1 VHAPT
6 RLHLT
11 VACRFVSCR
20 LYSRS
25 GYQVALWLGQ
35 EFVAGLLAGAFV
47 DGCLYPLDTLR
58 ARMQVGVLP
67 TGMVRELVQLVRA
80 EGIPALYKGLPLQ
93 MIASGPG
100 CGIFYAV
107 YEHSKLQLKP
117 HLPNGPVRSSVAA
130 SLACAASLV
139 VFTPV
144 EVIKQ
149 RAMVK
154 RGVGSMSILHSV
166 LRDHGPLG
174 LFAGGR
180 GLSGLL
186 CSVPYSAVYFLIYE
200 SLLSRRGALNEPPTL
215 SQATGYGLISGI
227 VAASLTNPCDVV
239 RTRIQVGGSGLQP
252 GGWIAMASH
261 IVKSEGARG
270 FSRGLLPRV
279 LLLAPASALTVAT
292 FGWWMQAIS
301 CTTEPL

>member
-6 RLHLT
+6 RLHPT
-11 VACRFVSCR
+11 VARRFVPCR

-25 GYQVALWLGQ
+25 GYLVALWLGQ

-58 ARMQVGVLP
+58 ARMQVRVLP
-67 TGMVRELVQLVRA
+67 TGMVRELVQLVLA

-107 YEHSKLQLKP
+107 YEHSKLQLEP
-117 HLPNGPVRSSVAA
+117 HLPNGPARSSIAA

-149 RAMVK
+149 RAMVQ
-154 RGVGSMSILHSV
+154 RGVGSMSIIHSV
-166 LRDHGPLG
+166 MRDHGPLG

-200 SLLSRRGALNEPPTL
+200 ALLSRRGSLHNPPTL
-215 SQATGYGLISGI
+215 PQATGYGLISGI

-239 RTRIQVGGSGLQP
+239 RTRIQVGGADLAS
-252 GGWIAMASH
+252 GGWSAMALH
-261 IVKSEGARG
+261 IAKSEGARG

-292 FGWWMQAIS
+292 FGWWMEAIA
-301 CTTEPL
+301 